1 MLQAIG
7 RKTAHAGQTIV
18 TVTSTHAKVSVVQ
31 AAMRDLAR
39 WLYPAE
45 RQPCDCE
52 RFIDPEKPGDQM
64 NYRILY
70 GAVRSLWDQK
80 MHGISTLV
88 FITAIVVPSL

>member
-1 MLQAIG
+1 LALVYNWWSLFSRLLNPDQHHEAVTSRPLMLQAIG

-64 NYRILY
+64 NY
-70 GAVRSLWDQK
+70 
-80 MHGISTLV
+80 
-88 FITAIVVPSL
+88 